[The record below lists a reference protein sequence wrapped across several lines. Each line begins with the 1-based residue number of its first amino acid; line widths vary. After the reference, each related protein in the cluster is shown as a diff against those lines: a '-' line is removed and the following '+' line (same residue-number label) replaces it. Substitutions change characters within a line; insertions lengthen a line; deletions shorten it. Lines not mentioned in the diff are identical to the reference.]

1 MLVLLP
7 TCFYMWMRQ
16 TTDMDPPFYG
26 DTLSVFDEM
35 WLREKHRKR
44 MIKLNRFVPLSMSI
58 IICFKSAEATESL
71 KESFFETVGYDN
83 KY

>member
-1 MLVLLP
+1 
-7 TCFYMWMRQ
+7 
-16 TTDMDPPFYG
+16 
-26 DTLSVFDEM
+26 
-35 WLREKHRKR
+35 